1 MLTLY
6 TKSTCAFSRRVQAVI
21 DRLGLQV
28 ELKDIEADEAL
39 AAELVALGGKQQ
51 VPYLVDTDAGVS
63 IYESDDIVAHLQ
75 STYGKTVSGAAS
87 RPRVHISDNACI
99 SCEG

>member
-63 IYESDDIVAHLQ
+63 MYESDDIVAHLQ
-75 STYGKTVSGAAS
+75 STYGKPVTAAAA